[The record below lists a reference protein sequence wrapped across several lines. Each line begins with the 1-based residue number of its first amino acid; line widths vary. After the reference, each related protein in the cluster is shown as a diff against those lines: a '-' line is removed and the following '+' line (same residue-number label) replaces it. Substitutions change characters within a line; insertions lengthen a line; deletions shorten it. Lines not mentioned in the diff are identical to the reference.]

1 MKAYS
6 PDLRSRI
13 VAAVDAGMSKA
24 EAARR
29 FDVALSSV
37 KRYVRRQA
45 ATGPLDPT
53 PRPGRTPLI
62 RSHQLEELP
71 AHGRDHAA
79 ASLDEHCAL
88 WKETHGTEVSRLT
101 MSRAIRRA
109 GFTRTKGRWV
119 PVNGTS
125 PRAASGTAS

>member
-13 VAAVDAGMSKA
+13 VAAVEAGMSKA

-37 KRYVRRQA
+37 KRYVRQQA
-45 ATGPLDPT
+45 ATGSLLPT

-62 RSHQLEELP
+62 RSYQLEDLR
-71 AHGRDHAA
+71 AQVRDHTAA
-79 ASLDEHCAL
+79 YLDEHCAL
-88 WKETHGTEVSRLT
+88 WKQTHGIEISTIT
-101 MSRAIRRA
+101 MSRAIHRA
-109 GFTRTKGRWV
+109 GFTRKKGRWV
-119 PVNGTS
+119 PVNATS
-125 PRAASGTAS
+125 PNGASGTR